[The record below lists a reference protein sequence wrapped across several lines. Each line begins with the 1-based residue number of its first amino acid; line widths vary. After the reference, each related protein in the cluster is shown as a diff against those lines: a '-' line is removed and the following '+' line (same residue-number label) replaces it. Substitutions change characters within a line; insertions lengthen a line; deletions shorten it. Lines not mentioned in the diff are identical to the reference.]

1 MKTNDKTMAI
11 PSTAI
16 TTNDIALNTPF
27 AVICVRDNT
36 REQHILFR
44 YAHGCWAEAKQ
55 TSENAGK
62 AHFLQ
67 RGIRRICLL
76 RASVD
81 HGKINVSR

>member
-1 MKTNDKTMAI
+1 MKTNDKTMAT

-44 YAHGCWAEAKQ
+44 YALGCWAEAKQ
-55 TSENAGK
+55 TSENAESAEFASYG
-62 AHFLQ
+62 
-67 RGIRRICLL
+67 L
-76 RASVD
+76 R
-81 HGKINVSR
+81 